1 MNIVLSF
8 PVSNEK
14 AGNTRKKETLK
25 IKFDFLIKLEKKN
38 VTLFILIQHNILVWE
53 HFFFL
58 NTNDYEMNI
67 FKRKP
72 KRNMSNIVSYASAP
86 IYFKE

>member
-53 HFFFL
+53 HFFF
-58 NTNDYEMNI
+58 
-67 FKRKP
+67 
-72 KRNMSNIVSYASAP
+72 
-86 IYFKE
+86 